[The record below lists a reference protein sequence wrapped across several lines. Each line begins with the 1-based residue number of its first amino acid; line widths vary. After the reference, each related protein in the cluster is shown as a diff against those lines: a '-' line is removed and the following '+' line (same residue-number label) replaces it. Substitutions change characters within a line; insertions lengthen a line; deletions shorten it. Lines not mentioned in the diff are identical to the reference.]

1 MIYQQDTSNCLAQ
14 NIGDA
19 GLGDDDYISL
29 LKSAEAALENIR
41 ARYQDNS
48 LPLLHLP
55 ETSSDLDALEERA
68 ERYCE
73 SFDDI
78 LILGTGGSSLGGKSF
93 CELATPTSIEQPRLH
108 FMDNIDPGTF
118 ERLFQNVA
126 PEKTGFIVISKSGD
140 TAETMTQFLY
150 CLDIF
155 RNALEENLLNQHFTV
170 ITEPGERPL
179 RRLAEHFQID
189 IIDHDPGVGGRFSAL
204 SPVGMLPALIVGLE
218 ASELRAGALS
228 VLQPVLEG
236 ISASEFAPAIGAAL
250 NIGLAKKCGVGAT
263 VIMPYLDQLTSFG
276 LWFRQLWAESLG
288 KSGEGTTP
296 INALGTVDQHSQLQ
310 LYLDGPKDKMFTLVF
325 SRVAQ
330 SGGIV
335 PEDLADSPDLSYLA
349 GRRMGD
355 LLEAE
360 QQATARTLINKNR
373 PTRII
378 TIDRLDEQTLGAL
391 MMHFML
397 ETIVAADLL
406 GVNAFDQ
413 PAVENGKILAKEYLT
428 KMTEK

>member
-1 MIYQQDTSNCLAQ
+1 
-14 NIGDA
+14 
-19 GLGDDDYISL
+19 
-29 LKSAEAALENIR
+29 
-41 ARYQDNS
+41 
-48 LPLLHLP
+48 
-55 ETSSDLDALEERA
+55 
-68 ERYCE
+68 
-73 SFDDI
+73 
-78 LILGTGGSSLGGKSF
+78 
-93 CELATPTSIEQPRLH
+93 
-108 FMDNIDPGTF
+108 MDNIDPGTF

-179 RRLAEHFQID
+179 RRLAEHFEID